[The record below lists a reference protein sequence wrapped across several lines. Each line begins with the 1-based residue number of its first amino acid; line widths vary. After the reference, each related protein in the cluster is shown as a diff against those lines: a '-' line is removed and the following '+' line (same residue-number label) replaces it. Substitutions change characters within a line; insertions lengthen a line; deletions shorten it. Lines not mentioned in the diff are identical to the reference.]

1 MLDAIRYL
9 VAGGIS
15 WRSMPVDFP
24 GWDRVYAFF
33 RRWRQ
38 HGLITEFHD
47 RLRDRVRVRE
57 GREDGTDGRDHRR
70 AVGEGRRDGTRR
82 LTRLR
87 RRQADQRAEAAHRD
101 RLPRPTV

>member
-1 MLDAIRYL
+1 M
-9 VAGGIS
+9 AGGIS

-47 RLRDRVRVRE
+47 RLRDRVRVR
-57 GREDGTDGRDHRR
+57 
-70 AVGEGRRDGTRR
+70 
-82 LTRLR
+82 
-87 RRQADQRAEAAHRD
+87 
-101 RLPRPTV
+101 LPRPTV